1 VQHSIRPAVCTDA
14 SQLHEVAAATFALAC
29 PPGTRQDD
37 IDAFVR
43 DILSVERFE
52 SYLADS
58 DRELLVA
65 VRGELLIGYT
75 MLVAGEPRDPDVAA
89 VITARPTTELSK
101 CYLLAGE
108 HGAGVASALL
118 AATLETARANGAA
131 GVWLGV
137 NQHNGRANRFYEK
150 HGFAVVGTKRFL
162 VGDEWHDD
170 FTRERVFDS

>member
-1 VQHSIRPAVCTDA
+1 MPDSIRRAVAADA
-14 SQLHEVAAATFALAC
+14 AELHEVAAATFALAC
-29 PPGTRQDD
+29 PPGTRQQD

-58 DRELLVA
+58 ARELLVA
-65 VRGELLIGYT
+65 VRADRLIGYT
-75 MLVAGEPRDPDVAA
+75 MLVAGEPKDTDVASA
-89 VITARPTTELSK
+89 IAARPTIELSK

-108 HGAGVASALL
+108 HGAGVASALMV
-118 AATLETARANGAA
+118 ATLEAARAAGAA

-137 NQHNGRANRFYEK
+137 NQQNGRANRFYEK

-170 FTRERVFDS
+170 FTRERVFGS